1 MSPTLL
7 GCLLGVTQGICHA
20 VEPDHLA
27 AMSTLVVQ
35 ERRPGAVVRFAAAWG
50 LGHALTLLAVGGSLL
65 LVGTSMPT
73 SLADACEL
81 GVAFMLIALGVRA
94 LRGGHRTRARHAHEG
109 GGAHVLAASLR
120 RAIAVGMVHGLAGSG
135 AIAALVVARL
145 MSRFAGLSFI
155 ALYGLGATVGM
166 AIVAGA
172 AGVPLARLMRGPHGA
187 PRMLQLTGVV
197 SLVVGAAWAWPIA
210 RRWFG

>member
-1 MSPTLL
+1 MSPTWL
-7 GCLLGVTQGICHA
+7 GCFLGVTQGICHA

-27 AMSTLVVQ
+27 AMSTLVAQ
-35 ERRPGAVVRFAAAWG
+35 ERRPRAVVRFAAAWG
-50 LGHALTLLAVGGSLL
+50 FGHGLTLLAVGGSLL

-81 GVAFMLIALGVRA
+81 GVAVMLIFLGLRA
-94 LRGGHRTRARHAHEG
+94 LLGAHRSRARHAHEG
-109 GGAHVLAASLR
+109 AHVRAASVR
-120 RAIAVGMVHGLAGSG
+120 RAVAVGMVHGLAGSG
-135 AIAALVVARL
+135 ALAALVVARL
-145 MSRFAGLSFI
+145 MSPFTGLAFI
-155 ALYGLGATVGM
+155 ALYGLGATLGM

-172 AGVPLARLMRGPHGA
+172 AGVPLAKLLRGPHGA
-187 PRMLQLTGVV
+187 PRMLQLTGLV

>member
-1 MSPTLL
+1 MSPTML

-27 AMSTLVVQ
+27 AMSTLFVQ

-50 LGHALTLLAVGGSLL
+50 LGHALTLLAVGGTLL
-65 LVGTSMPT
+65 LVGTAMPT

-81 GVAFMLIALGVRA
+81 GVALMLIFLGVRA
-94 LRGGHRTRARHAHEG
+94 LRGAHRSRARHAHEG
-109 GGAHVLAASLR
+109 GAHGRAASLR

-145 MSRFAGLSFI
+145 MSPFAGLSFI

-172 AGVPLARLMRGPHGA
+172 AGVPLARLMRGPRGA